1 MSERYTSLSN
11 LKVLRNFI
19 VIFMIFTTTVLF
31 RIPST
36 SEIVP
41 NLDQLEYLML
51 SKNITENCTFSFEL
65 NPPFHPTIY
74 RGPLYPA
81 FISIVRFLT
90 SDQLINIIYF
100 QVLLQGFC
108 SIIIF
113 ELLKPRVKPAFAIGA
128 AFAFAICPG
137 LIIWTKS
144 IHSETLY
151 TFMLILTI
159 FFFNK
164 AICSKKYLTM
174 WFCGTLMGLSILCR
188 SNGLFLIPPF
198 LITICHFMTNR
209 FTWCRIFILGLIM
222 ALAPWTI
229 RNYRVSDKISLSPT
243 SGALAFYIPTYFMV
257 PGDDY
262 IKFFAE
268 ATDPDLVRLVHSN
281 SLRDF
286 AENRENLYLK
296 SNQLKSLHP
305 YCRLYSAK
313 TPQEYLAANR
323 ELTQK
328 GFQNIKNDPMGYIVS
343 RLKVFPTL
351 FLNSNDDLVMK
362 RESYKS
368 LFSQKRYFK
377 LGLKLSLLFVT
388 SLLPILLSFLAF
400 LYCRNEPLVYLTF
413 FSLIFTLT
421 LHFPLFIEYRYWVP
435 MTSFLVISSFIFLD
449 KNFLKSDVVV
459 KRSSI
464 Q

>member
-1 MSERYTSLSN
+1 MSERYVSLLN
-11 LKVLRNFI
+11 LKVLRSFC
-19 VIFMIFTTTVLF
+19 VILMIFAVTVLL

-41 NLDQLEYLML
+41 NIDQLEYLML
-51 SKNITENCTFSFEL
+51 SKNISENYSFSFEM

-81 FISIVRFLT
+81 FISIVRLLT
-90 SDQLINIIYF
+90 SDQLVNIVYF
-100 QVLLQGFC
+100 QILLQGLC
-108 SIIIF
+108 SITIF
-113 ELLKPRVKPAFAIGA
+113 VLLKPRVRLAFAIGA
-128 AFAFAICPG
+128 AFVFAICPG
-137 LIIWTKS
+137 LIIWTRS

-151 TFMLILTI
+151 TFMLILSI
-159 FFFNK
+159 FVFDK
-164 AICSKKYLTM
+164 AIQSKNYSM
-174 WFCGTLMGLSILCR
+174 MCFCGILLGLSILCR

-209 FTWCRIFILGLIM
+209 FALCRVFILGLII
-222 ALAPWTI
+222 ALAPWTF
-229 RNYRVSDKISLSPT
+229 RNYRVSDKISMSPT
-243 SGALAFYIPTYFMV
+243 SGALAFYIPTHFTV

-262 IKFFAE
+262 IKFLAE
-268 ATDPDLVRLVHSN
+268 ATDPDLVRLVQSN

-286 AENRENLYLK
+286 VENRENLYMK
-296 SNQLKSLHP
+296 SNQIKDLHP

-328 GFQNIKNDPMGYIVS
+328 GFQNIINDPKGYIVS

-388 SLLPILLSFLAF
+388 SFLPILLSFLAF
-400 LYCRNEPLVYLTF
+400 LHCRNEPLVYLTF
-413 FSLIFTLT
+413 FSLVFTLT

-435 MTSFLVISSFIFLD
+435 MTSFLVISSFIYID
-449 KNFLKSDVVV
+449 KTFLKGDVVV
-459 KRSSI
+459 KRSST